1 MTTGGQ
7 KQMRESVGI
16 FVLKKIWGALPF
28 IVLVVIILVLGS
40 AIKSKT
46 EKLEALKA
54 GYDALKGQ
62 QAAIADMEKV
72 VAIVGNAK
80 DENDAAKKLADELQV
95 STDAAKSVLHMP
107 VGALVKFQKEKLAR
121 QITYV
126 ERQIAEH
133 KLEVETQSPEVNI
146 VAFELSPVT
155 VRDRVNLPGI
165 VEPWLKYNI
174 VAEVRGKV
182 EKKLFEKGRPVKQGE
197 VIAIL
202 DTEDYEIA
210 LRSARA
216 SYDTALA
223 SRNRVEKLYKEQLAS
238 RSQLDDITALVEVTR
253 AQLESAE
260 LNLSRCTIISPIS
273 GIINDLYIEEGKY
286 VNISDPVAEV
296 MQIDKVKVSVGIP
309 ESDVSEI
316 RSVDVFEVKFD
327 ALNGR
332 IFPASKFFLSK
343 ASDAQAR
350 LYNLELAINNP
361 DREILP
367 DMFARVDIVKKD
379 IHQALAIPLYS
390 IITLNGEKTVY
401 VVNEGVAHARKVK
414 TGIQEGWMM
423 QIVDGL
429 NTGDAVIVVGH
440 RRVSDGQEVNV
451 IRTIT
456 NLEELEN

>member
-1 MTTGGQ
+1 
-7 KQMRESVGI
+7 
-16 FVLKKIWGALPF
+16 
-28 IVLVVIILVLGS
+28 
-40 AIKSKT
+40 
-46 EKLEALKA
+46 
-54 GYDALKGQ
+54 
-62 QAAIADMEKV
+62 
-72 VAIVGNAK
+72 
-80 DENDAAKKLADELQV
+80 
-95 STDAAKSVLHMP
+95 MP
-107 VGALVKFQKEKLAR
+107 LGALVRFQKEKLAR
-121 QITYV
+121 QISYV

-133 KLEVETQSPEVNI
+133 KLEIDTQAPEVNI
-146 VAFELSPVT
+146 VAFRLSPIEL
-155 VRDRVNLPGI
+155 RDRINLPGI

-182 EKKLFEKGRPVKQGE
+182 EKKLFEKGRPVKKGE

-202 DTEDYEIA
+202 DSEDYEIA
-210 LRSARA
+210 LRSAKA

-238 RSQLDDITALVEVTR
+238 RSQLDDIVAQMEVYR
-253 AQLESAE
+253 AQMESAE

-273 GIINDLYIEEGKY
+273 GMINNLYVEEGKY

-296 MQIDKVKVSVGIP
+296 MQIDKVKVKVGIP
-309 ESDVSEI
+309 ESDVNGI
-316 RSVDVFEVKFD
+316 RNVDVFEVKFD
-327 ALNGR
+327 ALDGR

-350 LYNLELAINNP
+350 LYNLELSIDNP
-361 DREILP
+361 EREILP
-367 DMFARVDIVKKD
+367 DMFARVEIVKKD
-379 IHQALAIPLYS
+379 IPNALALPLYS

-401 VVNEGVAHARKVK
+401 VVNDGVAHARTVQ

-423 QIVDGL
+423 QISDGL
-429 NTGDAVIVVGH
+429 APGDAVIVVGH

>member
-1 MTTGGQ
+1 MTTGDQ
-7 KQMRESVGI
+7 KPMRESMGI
-16 FVLKKIWGALPF
+16 IVLKKIWGGLPF

-46 EKLEALKA
+46 EKLEALKT
-54 GYDALKGQ
+54 GYNALKGQ
-62 QAAIADMEKV
+62 QAAIGDMDRV
-72 VAIVGNAK
+72 VAIAGAAK
-80 DENDAAKKLADELQV
+80 DENDAAKKLADELQI

-107 VGALVKFQKEKLAR
+107 LGALVRFQKEKLAR
-121 QITYV
+121 QISYV

-133 KLEVETQSPEVNI
+133 KLEVDTQAPEVNI
-146 VAFELSPVT
+146 VAFKLSPIE
-155 VRDRVNLPGI
+155 VRDRINLPGI

-182 EKKLFEKGRPVKQGE
+182 EKKLFEKGRPVKKGE

-202 DTEDYEIA
+202 DTQDYEIA
-210 LRSARA
+210 LRSAKA

-238 RSQLDDITALVEVTR
+238 RSQLDDIVAQMEVYR
-253 AQLESAE
+253 AQMESAK

-273 GIINDLYIEEGKY
+273 GMINNLYVEEGKY

-296 MQIDKVKVSVGIP
+296 MQIDKVKVKVGIP
-309 ESDVSEI
+309 ESDVNGI
-316 RSVDVFEVKFD
+316 RNVDAFEVKFD

-350 LYNLELAINNP
+350 LYNLELSIDNP
-361 DREILP
+361 EREILP
-367 DMFARVDIVKKD
+367 DMFARVEIVKRD
-379 IHQALAIPLYS
+379 IPNALALPLYS

-401 VVNEGVAHARKVK
+401 VVNDGVAHARTVQ

-423 QIVDGL
+423 QISDGL
-429 NTGDAVIVVGH
+429 APGDAVIVVGH

-451 IRTIT
+451 IRTIK